1 MRHTASTLS
10 AGALLLTLGLTACGA
25 SPTTNPQGTSNAE
38 PSPSATPEPATPDNA
53 TPETQDTVTPPTP
66 DTAAATDSGYR
77 DGEYSATGWYGSLP
91 SHHDVTLTIE
101 AGAVTAVDITTPAE
115 DETSLGYQQR
125 FAAALP
131 DTIVGRNIDELNVD
145 RLAGSSGCSEGF
157 MDALAQI
164 KEQAAA

>member
-1 MRHTASTLS
+1 MRATRAAVGTAVAIAA
-10 AGALLLTLGLTACGA
+10 AGMTACGA
-25 SPTTNPQGTSNAE
+25 E
-38 PSPSATPEPATPDNA
+38 PDSTIAPED
-53 TPETQDTVTPPTP
+53 
-66 DTAAATDSGYR
+66 AAAPLEYR

-101 AGAVTAVDITTPAE
+101 NDTVTAVEITTPAE
-115 DETSLGYQQR
+115 DATSLGYQQR

-131 DTIVGRNIDELNVD
+131 EAVIGQSVDTLAVD

-164 KEQAAA
+164 RDEAAEGTS